1 MSTTTMRANGRNPG
15 RKNLRSWCPITL
27 RLSFRSNAS
36 AEAIIGVH
44 SSGLS
49 LPLIRSGST
58 ISPFVTYP
66 LCFSIFFVVADPLV
80 RGLGRYNLDRSPVHD
95 STRGVVVEYL
105 QLQVNFY
112 SSSRPKMTTASQIVA
127 NLHKKLGKK
136 C

>member
-1 MSTTTMRANGRNPG
+1 SSEESFTSVRLVAALP
-15 RKNLRSWCPITL
+15 RSQL
-27 RLSFRSNAS
+27 EKKLLNVLFLNR
-36 AEAIIGVH
+36 
-44 SSGLS
+44 
-49 LPLIRSGST
+49 
-58 ISPFVTYP
+58 FVTYP

-95 STRGVVVEYL
+95 SIRGVVVEYL

-136 C
+136 VERTI